1 MTTTTNN
8 EHSMLYSKFIN
19 ELIDVEIL
27 DNLSKP
33 QSITFVL
40 IENLIRLKILPPD
53 GLRLDKDDDENI
65 FVFNWQNRVFVELY
79 EKSNTCQIIIRNLGS
94 QVYYNF
100 TENSQHI
107 TGCISSFVEF
117 ITFKNSSYTEE

>member
-1 MTTTTNN
+1 MTTTNN
-8 EHSMLYSKFIN
+8 ECSMLLYSKFIN
-19 ELIDVEIL
+19 GLIDLEIL
-27 DNLSKP
+27 ENLSKS

-53 GLRLDKDDDENI
+53 GLRLDKEDDENI
-65 FVFNWQNRVFVELY
+65 FLFNWQNKVFVELY

-100 TENSQHI
+100 TDNAHHI

-117 ITFKNSSYTEE
+117 ITSS